1 MPGDPAAARLRTDF
15 GCGPRLTGARTFA
28 LGHGRL
34 LSRASARQ
42 KIAPGSAQ
50 QRPAT
55 TQTPPRPI
63 GAGGA
68 EERAGQARCPL
79 ITTHA
84 LFARKVQ
91 RKLSNGVA
99 GLAAAGSSLDR
110 QKIAA
115 VRAISAMQIDDQ

>member
-28 LGHGRL
+28 LGHAKL

-50 QRPAT
+50 HRAAT
-55 TQTPPRPI
+55 TQTPRRPI
-63 GAGGA
+63 GAGGG
-68 EERAGQARCPL
+68 EELSRSGSVPV

-84 LFARKVQ
+84 LFALKVQ

-99 GLAAAGSSLDR
+99 GLATAGSSLDR
-110 QKIAA
+110 AEN
-115 VRAISAMQIDDQ
+115 RGNSCHLSD